1 MMLFIS
7 NCNVKSLKHEAEFYG
22 ITPLG
27 ECVCVC
33 ACVCVCIYICITR
46 YVSVSVN
53 RIMYCAYICIQFI
66 STITNLVIQFIHT
79 SRHSK

>member
-27 ECVCVC
+27 KYMRTLFVC
-33 ACVCVCIYICITR
+33 
-46 YVSVSVN
+46 
-53 RIMYCAYICIQFI
+53 M
-66 STITNLVIQFIHT
+66 
-79 SRHSK
+79 

>member
-27 ECVCVC
+27 EYMRTLFVCMQC
-33 ACVCVCIYICITR
+33 ACV
-46 YVSVSVN
+46 
-53 RIMYCAYICIQFI
+53 
-66 STITNLVIQFIHT
+66 
-79 SRHSK
+79 